1 MPAILTS
8 CSPPRLTQSSLTVC
22 KSVINFSAP
31 GAEYLGSIPKNQ
43 TQPMML
49 RNHYG
54 VDMGT
59 GGLVLQAQSHE
70 EFFAGQIAKNSPTD
84 VC

>member
-1 MPAILTS
+1 
-8 CSPPRLTQSSLTVC
+8 
-22 KSVINFSAP
+22 
-31 GAEYLGSIPKNQ
+31 
-43 TQPMML
+43 MML

-70 EFFAGQIAKNSPTD
+70 EFFASQIAK
-84 VC
+84 

>member
-1 MPAILTS
+1 
-8 CSPPRLTQSSLTVC
+8 
-22 KSVINFSAP
+22 
-31 GAEYLGSIPKNQ
+31 
-43 TQPMML
+43 MML